1 MTHAS
6 YKYSVTISSD
16 DLALVNCLRALA
28 QFNQKTG
35 NARIPWGGTK
45 ESDWRN
51 AGEKVTFRFNRPQY
65 RTEFIADAKR
75 LLPTEKWVEIV
86 QSDNDPA
93 TRQS

>member
-6 YKYSVTISSD
+6 YKYSVTICSS

-28 QFNQKTG
+28 LFNQKTG

-51 AGEKVTFRFNRPQY
+51 AGEKVTFRFDRPQY
-65 RTEFIADAKR
+65 RREFIADAKR
-75 LLPTEKWVEIV
+75 LLPAGKWVEIG

-93 TRQS
+93 APQS